1 METTSHTPHST
12 SSAPQGVFARGQH
25 MLEGM
30 HMQFPQF
37 KHEHHGP
44 IVNVNEVVDN
54 QLTMGQRIA
63 DSVATTVGSWPF
75 IIIQSCVLALWLI
88 VNSLAWI
95 NHWDPYPFILLNL
108 ALSFQA
114 AYSAPFV
121 MMSQNRQATKDRL
134 TAENDYKTDVKGEQE
149 ICHIMEHLDHQ
160 DTLILQMVQQLQ
172 VQTEK
177 IAQQEGQI
185 LQIVQQLQMQNQ
197 LLTSQDNMI
206 LQVTER
212 LETQHEQLKEQREEL
227 IQRMSN
233 LSPNVLQDALHEMDH
248 LEDK

>member
-1 METTSHTPHST
+1 METAPHST
-12 SSAPQGVFARGQH
+12 SSARQGIIARGQH

-37 KHEHHGP
+37 KHDHHDP
-44 IVNVNEVVDN
+44 IVNVNEAVDN
-54 QLTMGQRIA
+54 QLTMGQRVA
-63 DSVATTVGSWPF
+63 DGVATTVGSWPF
-75 IIIQSCVLALWLI
+75 IIIQSCILALWLI

-95 NHWDPYPFILLNL
+95 YRWDPYPFILLNL

-121 MMSQNRQATKDRL
+121 MMSQNRQAVKDRI
-134 TAENDYKTDVKGEQE
+134 TAENDYKTDVKGEME

-172 VQTEK
+172 IQNEK
-177 IAQQEGQI
+177 IGQQESQI
-185 LQIVQQLQMQNQ
+185 LQIVQQLQEQGQ
-197 LLTSQDNMI
+197 LLNHQDSLI
-206 LQVTER
+206 LQVANN

-227 IQRMSN
+227 IKRMSD
-233 LSPNVLQDALHEMDH
+233 LPANVLQDTLHEMDQM
-248 LEDK
+248 ENE